1 MTSTGLRVTLL
12 AVATLALFGACE
24 SAPEAEI
31 PAVAPTAVLTA
42 DGAPVGLPRYL
53 KCSDK
58 IGQGAQP
65 EGEIAFRNLAALGY
79 STALSVDGAEPAVDL
94 AARYGIRYVHL
105 PIGYDGVTDDQA
117 RMIVKAVELSPG
129 PVYIHCHHGKHRGP
143 TAAAIALIALAGYS
157 NSQALA
163 HLDKSETSPHYAG
176 LYRDIREFHAPSA
189 SELAYLPDE
198 FPSRVQPDG
207 VTGVMVG
214 VSHRFELL
222 KASRGAGW
230 TAPESHPDV
239 DPPHE
244 ARMLWEQ
251 YRELSRL
258 GQAGDRGD
266 DFLVLLKN
274 GEEAAVDLEQALR
287 RGDAAA
293 SNKAYGRVRQNCL
306 SCHADFRD

>member
-1 MTSTGLRVTLL
+1 MRVTLF
-12 AVATLALFGACE
+12 AAAFLALFGACE
-24 SAPEAEI
+24 STPKI
-31 PAVAPTAVLTA
+31 PAAPAAPIAPKAVLTA
-42 DGAPVGLPRYL
+42 DGAPVGLPRYM
-53 KCSDK
+53 KCTDK

-65 EGEIAFRNLAALGY
+65 EGEVAFQNLAALGY
-79 STALSVDGAEPAVDL
+79 TTALSVDGAEPAVDL

-105 PIGYDGVTDDQA
+105 PIGYDGVPADRA
-117 RMIVKAVELSPG
+117 RMIVKAVETSPG

-143 TAAAIALIALAGYS
+143 TAVAIALIAAGYT
-157 NSQALA
+157 NSQALE
-163 HLDKSETSPHYAG
+163 HLVRSGTSPHYAG
-176 LYRDIREFHAPSA
+176 LYRDIREFSAPSV
-189 SELAYLPDE
+189 SELARLPEE
-198 FPSRVQPDG
+198 FPSRVHPDG
-207 VTGVMVG
+207 VVEVMVG

-230 TAPESHPDV
+230 TAPENHPDV

-258 GQAGDRGD
+258 GRAGDKGAN
-266 DFLVLLKN
+266 FFVLLRN

-287 RGDAAA
+287 RGDAEG
-293 SNKAYGRVRQNCL
+293 SNKAYGRVRQNCQ